1 MNAVAEDFLA
11 PIRQWRVWWLLG
23 AQDIRMRYRRSAI
36 GPFWISLS
44 MATLVIGIG
53 FLYSGIFSL
62 EFKPYLAWLATSFLV
77 WNVVSAAL
85 IEGCGALVDA
95 ESHLKSSRIAVP
107 LYAARVAWRTTLVF
121 LHNLLVIM
129 LVLLYCD
136 VETGFTVLLAAPGYL
151 LLTAFVFLASVIMGP
166 LTLRFRDVKQIMA
179 SIVQIMFFVTPIIWM
194 PDQGRVPSLMIEGN
208 PLYHLIEIVRAPL
221 LGTPPTLLNWSVSI
235 AMIAAMTLLALLS
248 DAMSR
253 RKVFL
258 WL

>member
-1 MNAVAEDFLA
+1 MNAVVDDFLA
-11 PIRQWRVWWLLG
+11 PVRQWRVWWILG
-23 AQDIRMRYRRSAI
+23 SQDIRMRYRRSAI

-44 MATLVIGIG
+44 MATLVVGIG
-53 FLYSGIFSL
+53 FLYSGIFAL
-62 EFKPYLAWLATSFLV
+62 EFKTYLSWLATSFLV
-77 WNVVSAAL
+77 WGVISAGL

-95 ESHLKSSRIAVP
+95 EQHLKSSRIAVP

-129 LVLLYCD
+129 LVLLYCGI
-136 VETGFTVLLAAPGYL
+136 ETGLTVLWILPGYL
-151 LLTAFVFLASVIMGP
+151 LLTAFVFLSAVALGP

-179 SIVQIMFFVTPIIWM
+179 SIVQIMFFVTPIIWL
-194 PDQGRVPSLMIEGN
+194 PDQGRVPALAIQGN
-208 PLYHLIEIVRAPL
+208 PLYHLIETVRAPL
-221 LGTPPTLLNWSVSI
+221 LGTPPTLLNWGVSLAVI
-235 AMIAAMTLLALLS
+235 AGLAVAALFS